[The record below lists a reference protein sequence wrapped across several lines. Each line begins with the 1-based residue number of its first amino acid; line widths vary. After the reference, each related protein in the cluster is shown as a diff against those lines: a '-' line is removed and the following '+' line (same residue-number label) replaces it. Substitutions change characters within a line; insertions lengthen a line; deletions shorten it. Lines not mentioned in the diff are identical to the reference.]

1 MLELRSY
8 HQEVGVYVYLAAV
21 VVQSLEAGLEAD
33 TPGDAP
39 DGRGRGPP
47 QARGQGRGAR
57 TCAARPR
64 RTPPCTQCPPP
75 AYTESHI

>member
-8 HQEVGVYVYLAAV
+8 HQEVCVYLAAV
-21 VVQSLEAGLEAD
+21 EVQSSEAGQEAD

-39 DGRGRGPP
+39 GGRGRGPP
-47 QARGQGRGAR
+47 QARGQGRGAH

-64 RTPPCTQCPPP
+64 RTLPCTPCPPP
-75 AYTESHI
+75 AYTGFHI